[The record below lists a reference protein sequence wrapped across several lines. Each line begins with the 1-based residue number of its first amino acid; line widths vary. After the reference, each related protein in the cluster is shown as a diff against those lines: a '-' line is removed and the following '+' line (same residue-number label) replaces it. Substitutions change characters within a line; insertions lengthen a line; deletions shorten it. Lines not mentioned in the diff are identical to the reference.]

1 MTSMRTTVPK
11 ILAFAGSARK
21 ASLNKQ
27 LVRVAA
33 EGARRAGADVTEID
47 LRDFPVPIY
56 DGDLE
61 AEQGLPPKA
70 RELRQLMLEHQG
82 FLIASPE
89 YNGSIPALLKNL
101 IDWTSRAVDGQD
113 GLAPYR
119 NKVAVLMSASPGSY
133 GGLRGL
139 VHVRAILGNIGVI
152 VLPEQLAVG
161 KAHEAFSLDGSMQN
175 PKMQESVEALGR
187 TLATTLA
194 RLHGINLYEEPAER
208 RHDPGRLP

>member
-1 MTSMRTTVPK
+1 
-11 ILAFAGSARK
+11 SARK
-21 ASLNKQ
+21 ASLNKR

>member
-1 MTSMRTTVPK
+1 MTGMTTMVPK

-21 ASLNKQ
+21 ASLNKR

-70 RELRQLMLEHQG
+70 RELRQLMMEHQG

-101 IDWTSRAVDGQD
+101 IDWTSRAVDSQD

-152 VLPEQLAVG
+152 VLPE
-161 KAHEAFSLDGSMQN
+161 
-175 PKMQESVEALGR
+175 
-187 TLATTLA
+187 
-194 RLHGINLYEEPAER
+194 
-208 RHDPGRLP
+208 

>member
-1 MTSMRTTVPK
+1 MTSMTTTVPK

-21 ASLNKQ
+21 ASLNKR

-33 EGARRAGADVTEID
+33 EGARRAGAEVTEID

-61 AEQGLPPKA
+61 TEQGLPPKA

-175 PKMQESVEALGR
+175 PKMQQSVETLGR

>member
-1 MTSMRTTVPK
+1 MTSMTTTVPK

-21 ASLNKQ
+21 ASLNKR

-61 AEQGLPPKA
+61 TEQGLPPKA

-152 VLPEQLAVG
+152 VLPEQMAVG

-175 PKMQESVEALGR
+175 PKMQQSVEILGR

>member
-1 MTSMRTTVPK
+1 MTSKVPK

-21 ASLNKQ
+21 ASLNKR

-61 AEQGLPPKA
+61 AEQGVPPKA

-152 VLPEQLAVG
+152 VLPDQLAVG
-161 KAHEAFSLDGSMQN
+161 KANEAFGPDGSVQN
-175 PKMQESVEALGR
+175 PKMQESVHALGG

-194 RLHGINLYEEPAER
+194 KLHGIHLYEEPLER
-208 RHDPGRLP
+208 RHDTGRLP